1 MLDFYCLFLFLLFLV
16 CVWLFRKYRV
26 CLSPSTYLVDDPP
39 PGCAQTIIKKKNT
52 RIHSIQNTNKQV
64 VLLECGLACVC
75 GWGCRAV
82 FLRPVIASGVF
93 GSLQSRVSD
102 NEWVMVV
109 DGDHAER
116 SFTYMVGVVFGGLR
130 VHDVRSSVREEIW
143 FGVQDF

>member
-1 MLDFYCLFLFLLFLV
+1 M
-16 CVWLFRKYRV
+16 
-26 CLSPSTYLVDDPP
+26 
-39 PGCAQTIIKKKNT
+39 
-52 RIHSIQNTNKQV
+52 
-64 VLLECGLACVC
+64 
-75 GWGCRAV
+75 